1 MHVYVLII
9 TIKKSERKF
18 QLTGA
23 GHDTSPDQEEKNQ
36 GSDTLVTLHPN
47 RAHLF
52 RLRRGDTSLVVR
64 TACWR
69 LSNKV
74 LSPEISLKNE
84 RNATK
89 ESSDERRVSWQTLR
103 SSSSS
108 SSLLTQSDCDAQNTS
123 ITEQRASVTE
133 KTGRV

>member
-1 MHVYVLII
+1 MFLNHRIK
-9 TIKKSERKF
+9 KKSERKF

-52 RLRRGDTSLVVR
+52 RLRRRDTSLAVH

-74 LSPEISLKNE
+74 LSPEISLRNE

-89 ESSDERRVSWQTLR
+89 ESSGDGRCLGKHFTLLPP
-103 SSSSS
+103 
-108 SSLLTQSDCDAQNTS
+108 LLHC
-123 ITEQRASVTE
+123 
-133 KTGRV
+133 